1 MNIDDILS
9 TNTAKVAVRRW
20 RQFLGVMVAVLF
32 IGAVTYT
39 QLPRKYLITA
49 EVIGTRY
56 ESDITPN
63 NQSPGFSAAALLGGN
78 SNDLPNINDFKLY
91 TQLLTSTELGA
102 AILNDPVMHA
112 VLKRMWRKDHWQQPD
127 TWLSRLSAFMN
138 ELAGQKA
145 WVPPDGFTIARYLA
159 SNITIV
165 PNKDAKLVTISTWN
179 EDPELGKAL
188 LTLVSSRADDMVKE
202 MAQKRFQAKVSFLEK
217 ALAST
222 NVEETRTALGQA
234 LAKAETDKVYSE
246 STLPFAAEF
255 LAPPASPLQP
265 QFPKFFITMI
275 IFVAL
280 GIVVYLLDVYFVV
293 RTSKS
298 VWETIFANLRRS
310 SDDGVRA
317 RSDSSRRTVL

>member
-1 MNIDDILS
+1 
-9 TNTAKVAVRRW
+9 
-20 RQFLGVMVAVLF
+20 
-32 IGAVTYT
+32 
-39 QLPRKYLITA
+39 
-49 EVIGTRY
+49 
-56 ESDITPN
+56 
-63 NQSPGFSAAALLGGN
+63 
-78 SNDLPNINDFKLY
+78 
-91 TQLLTSTELGA
+91 
-102 AILNDPVMHA
+102 
-112 VLKRMWRKDHWQQPD
+112 
-127 TWLSRLSAFMN
+127 
-138 ELAGQKA
+138 
-145 WVPPDGFTIARYLA
+145 
-159 SNITIV
+159 
-165 PNKDAKLVTISTWN
+165 
-179 EDPELGKAL
+179 
-188 LTLVSSRADDMVKE
+188 MVKE